1 MQIRIET
8 RRIGREILDD
18 IKSKW
23 SSRKAIVKDESPEAM
38 DALFWWD
45 LLQDKKRLD
54 EEHVLGETIE
64 LDAEDLRMLSRGRV
78 ALLKHAA
85 EHQGESLGK
94 IAEHLGRDLAN
105 VKRDTDKLCEMGL
118 LRTQKMGRELRVST
132 AGNSIQIDL
141 LA

>member
-8 RRIGREILDD
+8 RCTGREILDD
-18 IKSKW
+18 LQSKW
-23 SSRKAIVKDESPEAM
+23 GSREAIAKDQSPDAV

-45 LLQDKKRLD
+45 LLQDEARLD
-54 EEHVLGETIE
+54 EQHVLGETIE
-64 LDAEDLRMLSRGRV
+64 LDVEDLRLLSRGRV

-85 EHQGESLGK
+85 EHSGEPLGK

-105 VKRDTDKLCEMGL
+105 VKRDTDKLTEMGL
-118 LRTQKMGRELRVST
+118 LRTRKQGRELRVSP

>member
-8 RRIGREILDD
+8 RRTGREILDD

-23 SSRKAIVKDESPEAM
+23 SGRKAILKDGSPEAW

-45 LLQDKKRLD
+45 LLQDKSRLD
-54 EEHVLGETIE
+54 EQHVLGETIE
-64 LDAEDLRMLSRGRV
+64 LDAEDLRLLSRGRV

-85 EHQGESLGK
+85 QHNGEALGK
-94 IAEHLGRDLAN
+94 MAEHLGRDLAN
-105 VKRDTDKLCEMGL
+105 VKRDTDKLTEMGL
-118 LRTQKMGRELRVST
+118 LRTQKKGRELRVSA
-132 AGNSIQIDL
+132 AGNSIHIDL

>member
-8 RRIGREILDD
+8 RRTGREILKD

-23 SSRKAIVKDESPEAM
+23 SSRKAIAKDKSPDAM

-45 LLQDKKRLD
+45 LLQDKSRLD

-64 LDAEDLRMLSRGRV
+64 LDAEDLHLLSRGRV

-85 EHQGESLGK
+85 EHNGEALGK
-94 IAEHLGRDLAN
+94 IAEHLGRNLAN
-105 VKRDTDKLCEMGL
+105 VKRDTDKLTEMGL
-118 LRTQKMGRELRVST
+118 LRTHKKGRELLVSP

>member
-8 RRIGREILDD
+8 RRTGREILAD

-23 SSRKAIVKDESPEAM
+23 GSRKVILKDGSPEAM

-45 LLQDKKRLD
+45 LLQDETRLD
-54 EEHVLGETIE
+54 ERHTLGETIE
-64 LDAEDLRMLSRGRV
+64 LDAEDLRLLSRGRV

-85 EHQGESLGK
+85 QHNGEALGK

-105 VKRDTDKLCEMGL
+105 VKRDTDKLTEMGL
-118 LRTQKMGRELRVST
+118 LRTRKRGRELLVSP

>member
-8 RRIGREILDD
+8 RRTGHEILDD

-23 SSRKAIVKDESPEAM
+23 GSRKAILKDESPEAM

-45 LLQDKKRLD
+45 LLQDKDRLD
-54 EEHVLGETIE
+54 ETHTIGETID
-64 LDAEDLRMLSRGRV
+64 LDAEDLRLLSRGRV

-85 EHQGESLGK
+85 EHEGEPLSK

-105 VKRDTDKLCEMGL
+105 VQRDTDKLVEMGL
-118 LRTQKMGRELRVST
+118 LRAHKKGRELLVT
-132 AGNSIQIDL
+132 PAGNSIQIDL